1 MKPKASSRF
10 PVVEEKQPWE
20 RNSHKETGAAAGA
33 EVEVGDRDTKPE
45 TEPRGGRGKKAEQP
59 KAGG

>member
-10 PVVEEKQPWE
+10 PVVEKKQPWE
-20 RNSHKETGAAAGA
+20 RTSHKETGGAAGE
-33 EVEVGDRDTKPE
+33 EVEVGDRDMKPE
-45 TEPRGGRGKKAEQP
+45 TELWGRRGKKAEQP